1 MPGQVQGAG
10 SGTGN
15 LVPASPKFTTHERE
29 LLRIMVDVRPTA
41 IKVFT
46 MSHTGDEGAARDKG
60 PAEEPQHTTTSP
72 PPPHVDVDAIEPAPP
87 IVEEAAP
94 PPSQVDIDAIEPA
107 PPIAE
112 EAAKESIGQASGRT
126 TSAANDP
133 GPSSGER
140 SSRPDVTRLSRPRA
154 GILRPS
160 PTTTDTTMAD
170 PMTADRSLNKSVGW
184 APGVINQPAP
194 SSMIAEFAS
203 REEIERSN
211 AQRPRGPP
219 RAPQGHDIHVPRPSS
234 AEIIRRCMAESRKAS
249 RQQVQEVSGPEVQ
262 DTSDTQ
268 VPESSITQT
277 HEASP
282 RPSPI
287 RRFAR
292 WIKRQAQKKPACSW
306 VRKVFRRR
314 RE

>member
-10 SGTGN
+10 SEPGC
-15 LVPASPKFTTHERE
+15 LAPASRKFTTHERE

-46 MSHTGDEGAARDKG
+46 MSHADDEGAASDKG
-60 PAEEPQHTTTSP
+60 PAEDSQHTTTSS
-72 PPPHVDVDAIEPAPP
+72 PPPHVDIDAIEPAPP
-87 IVEEAAP
+87 IAEEAAP
-94 PPSQVDIDAIEPA
+94 LSPHVDIDAIEPA

-112 EAAKESIGQASGRT
+112 EAAKESNGQMSGGT
-126 TSAANDP
+126 TSAANES
-133 GPSSGER
+133 GPSNAVH
-140 SSRPDVTRLSRPRA
+140 SSRPDVTRLSRPRT

-170 PMTADRSLNKSVGW
+170 PMTADRPLDRSVGW
-184 APGVINQPAP
+184 APGVINQETP

-211 AQRPRGPP
+211 AQRPHGPP
-219 RAPQGHDIHVPRPSS
+219 RAPQGHDIHVPRPSRAQMMRQYLS
-234 AEIIRRCMAESRKAS
+234 ELQKAS
-249 RQQVQEVSGPEVQ
+249 RPQVQEVSGPEAQ
-262 DTSDTQ
+262 ELSDTQ

-277 HEASP
+277 HDNSP

-292 WIKRQAQKKPACSW
+292 WMKRQVQKPACSW
-306 VRKVFRRR
+306 IFKVCRRR

>member
-1 MPGQVQGAG
+1 
-10 SGTGN
+10 
-15 LVPASPKFTTHERE
+15 
-29 LLRIMVDVRPTA
+29 
-41 IKVFT
+41 

-94 PPSQVDIDAIEPA
+94 PPSQVDVDAIEPA

-112 EAAKESIGQASGRT
+112 DAAKESNGQASGGT
-126 TSAANDP
+126 TSAANDL
-133 GPSSGER
+133 GPST
-140 SSRPDVTRLSRPRA
+140 SRRNVTRLSRPRA

-160 PTTTDTTMAD
+160 PTTTETTMTE
-170 PMTADRSLNKSVGW
+170 PMTANRTLNRSVGW
-184 APGVINQPAP
+184 APGVINQEAP

-234 AEIIRRCMAESRKAS
+234 AELIRRCMAESRKAS
-249 RQQVQEVSGPEVQ
+249 RAQVQEVSGAEAQ
-262 DTSDTQ
+262 ELSDTQ